1 MIVLLFVLWLIFNG
15 KVTLEIAVFGAVF
28 TAVIYGF
35 MVAFMDYSWQ
45 KEKLVYRVLPLGL
58 KYLFI
63 LIWEIIKANAVMLG
77 IVAGDKYEMEPVIVH
92 FTPALRTEAARVV
105 LANSITLTP
114 GTYTVGISE
123 DALRVHCLDKEFSSD
138 IGDSVFVRQL
148 QRIEQICAPAA
159 KEAQK

>member
-1 MIVLLFVLWLIFNG
+1 MIVLLFVLWLVFNG
-15 KVTLEIAVFGAVF
+15 KVTLEIAIFGAVF

-35 MVAFMDYSWQ
+35 MVAFMEYSWQ
-45 KEKLVYRVLPLGL
+45 KEKLVYRLLPLGL

-77 IVAGDKYEMEPVIVH
+77 IVARDKYVMEPAIVH

-114 GTYTVGISE
+114 GTYTVGISK
-123 DALRVHCLDKEFSSD
+123 DALRVHCLDKEFSAD

-148 QRIEQICAPAA
+148 QRIEQICSPTYG
-159 KEAQK
+159 EAEK